1 MGHLAGRCNPRG
13 LQGLFGRG
21 WADLAGYSRGGG
33 GAVGV
38 VGGGPPPCR
47 NFVLAPKES
56 TYACSTTGLGRG
68 LGLLPRAGAGLWGVL
83 CSAEAGQLAFP
94 QTALHH
100 PSVEL
105 YRGGP
110 CTGLP
115 LDPAPQPASVLRA
128 PRLRSHL
135 GMRPWRCFGRGGGN
149 ASLGEGRRA
158 CGGTPR
164 PARRHAPG
172 ALGQDL
178 RGPPGPRGGTQ
189 PATASEY

>member
-1 MGHLAGRCNPRG
+1 MDTWQGRRLPHQRLTVSFG
-13 LQGLFGRG
+13 RMRWVIWPADATREAFPLQGLFGLG
-21 WADLAGYSRGGG
+21 WADLAAGRVTQGGG

-56 TYACSTTGLGRG
+56 TYACSTTGPGRG

-83 CSAEAGQLAFP
+83 CSALAGQLALP
-94 QTALHH
+94 QTALRH

-110 CTGLP
+110 CTEIP

-135 GMRPWRCFGRGGGN
+135 GMRPWRCLGRGRGTTKKHKKLFRVWGPWM
-149 ASLGEGRRA
+149 SLNRR
-158 CGGTPR
+158 
-164 PARRHAPG
+164 
-172 ALGQDL
+172 
-178 RGPPGPRGGTQ
+178 
-189 PATASEY
+189 

>member
-1 MGHLAGRCNPRG
+1 MRWFIWPADATREALP

-21 WADLAGYSRGGG
+21 WADLAIGRVTQEGEVGPSASS
-33 GAVGV
+33 AVGHPLA
-38 VGGGPPPCR
+38 GT
-47 NFVLAPKES
+47 FVLAPKES
-56 TYACSTTGLGRG
+56 TYACSTTGPGRG
-68 LGLLPRAGAGLWGVL
+68 LGFLPRAGADLWGVL

-135 GMRPWRCFGRGGGN
+135 GMRPWRCSGRGVGKKQKQCFVQVPRWH
-149 ASLGEGRRA
+149 LPCTRA
-158 CGGTPR
+158 WPCSPSFWFGIPNLQSD
-164 PARRHAPG
+164 P
-172 ALGQDL
+172 
-178 RGPPGPRGGTQ
+178 
-189 PATASEY
+189 

>member
-1 MGHLAGRCNPRG
+1 MGPGTKGNGAFLRLWDWARDQGAGRASATPTPHCVFWADAVGHLAGRCNPRG

-56 TYACSTTGLGRG
+56 TYACSTTGPGRG

-135 GMRPWRCFGRGGGN
+135 GMRPWRCFGRGVKKKKTKP
-149 ASLGEGRRA
+149 S
-158 CGGTPR
+158 
-164 PARRHAPG
+164 
-172 ALGQDL
+172 
-178 RGPPGPRGGTQ
+178 
-189 PATASEY
+189 